1 MELWKDIQG
10 YEGLYMVSNQGRV
23 KSIRGNRVLKK
34 RLTYDGYVKVTL
46 TVDYKAV
53 DKRVHRLVAEAF
65 VPNPNE
71 LETINHIDGNKEN
84 NDASNL
90 EWCDRH
96 EQMQHAYSLGLKKP
110 LAGVKNPIAKLTED
124 DIRYIRANYKRQSR
138 EFGTVALG
146 RKFGVDNSIIG
157 KIVRGISYKD
167 VQ

>member
-65 VPNPNE
+65 VPNPNK
-71 LETINHIDGNKEN
+71 LETVNHIDGNKEN
-84 NDASNL
+84 NDARNL

-96 EQMQHAYSLGLKKP
+96 EQMQHAYRLGLKKP